1 METFLGLLV
10 ITGLFSIVVIELIK
24 LHKESQTTTLSPVRR
39 IEKIPLRSGTLRVFW
54 HEGTQDQWAQFL
66 TGVIG
71 LETAIE
77 QQFGP
82 TFLTKS
88 KTMEIDLH
96 ILTATDAL
104 PTTAPLPLD
113 FAFSFSRFKRP
124 QVYVKQINPS
134 EHVGTSAL
142 LPAILEV
149 FYRRQFNVNT
159 IPDGPMNPIIRIAFQ
174 QISNAIVAQ
183 KGIE

>member
-1 METFLGLLV
+1 METFIGLLV
-10 ITGLFSIVVIELIK
+10 IAGLFSIVIIELIK
-24 LHKESQTTTLSPVRR
+24 LNKESQTNVMSNVRR
-39 IEKIPLRSGTLRVFW
+39 KEKIPLRSGTLHVFW

-66 TGVIG
+66 TGVVG

-82 TFLTKS
+82 TYLAKS
-88 KTMEIDLH
+88 KAMEIDLH
-96 ILTATDAL
+96 ILAASEAL

-113 FAFSFSRFKRP
+113 FSFVLPKFRRP
-124 QVYVKQINPS
+124 QIYVKQINPT

-142 LPAILEV
+142 LPALLEV
-149 FYRRQFNVNT
+149 FYRRQFNLDT
-159 IPDGPMNPIIRIAFQ
+159 IPDGPMNPLIRIAFQ